1 MSSDISPE
9 NEQFIRYVITT
20 GTFQDRGEALD
31 KAVELLKRHQ
41 QLICDVNAGIEQL
54 QRGEGKPLDIEA
66 VKAKVAVRLERE
78 ESLHN

>member
-20 GTFQDRGEALD
+20 DTFQDRGEALD

-66 VKAKVAVRLERE
+66 VKAKVAVRFERE